1 MSTTHTSY
9 LAPHTPRLIA
19 IFTPMKN
26 LFVIATGS
34 AGKIRDFAHI
44 LGTDHYEFKT
54 LKDIGFD
61 EEIVEDGNSF
71 AENAIIKSSVTA
83 RWLAKR
89 GMEATVLADD
99 SGLEVFALNGEP
111 GIYSARYSGMHG
123 ADLDNNNLLMKNLEG
138 IEDRKARYFCAL
150 SYQTVTKRDATTDVP
165 ANGTVVGDFIV
176 SEPKIFEG
184 ECRGEI
190 NHAPVGD
197 MGFGYDPLFV
207 PDGETRTFAQME
219 LEEKKAISH
228 RGNAIRALK
237 KALGK

>member
-1 MSTTHTSY
+1 
-9 LAPHTPRLIA
+9 
-19 IFTPMKN
+19 MKR

-61 EEIVEDGNSF
+61 EDIIEDGNTF
-71 AENAIIKSSVTA
+71 AENAIIKSNTTA
-83 RWLAKR
+83 QWLAKKNI
-89 GMEATVLADD
+89 EATVLADD

-111 GIYSARYSGMHG
+111 GIYSARYCGKHG
-123 ADLDNNNLLMKNLEG
+123 DDEANNVLLMKKLEG

-150 SYQTVTKRDATTDVP
+150 SYQTVTK
-165 ANGTVVGDFIV
+165 NGQGEFVI
-176 SEPKIFEG
+176 SKPIIFEG

-219 LEEKKAISH
+219 LEEKKIISH

>member
-1 MSTTHTSY
+1 
-9 LAPHTPRLIA
+9 
-19 IFTPMKN
+19 MKH
-26 LFVIATGS
+26 LFVIATAS

-44 LGTDHYEFKT
+44 LGTDHYEFMT

-61 EEIVEDGNSF
+61 EEIIEDGNSF
-71 AENAIIKSSVTA
+71 AENAIIKSSTTA
-83 RWLAKR
+83 AWLAKR
-89 GMEATVLADD
+89 GIEATVLADD
-99 SGLEVFALNGEP
+99 SGLEVFALGGAP
-111 GIYSARYSGMHG
+111 GIYSARYSGIHG
-123 ADLDNNNLLMKNLEG
+123 ADDDNNTLLLKNLAG

-150 SYQTVTKRDATTDVP
+150 SYQTVTPDASGKFV
-165 ANGTVVGDFIV
+165 V

-184 ECRGEI
+184 ECRGNI
-190 NHAPVGD
+190 NYAPVGD

-219 LEEKKAISH
+219 LEEKKTISH

>member
-1 MSTTHTSY
+1 
-9 LAPHTPRLIA
+9 
-19 IFTPMKN
+19 MKH
-26 LFVIATGS
+26 LFVIATAS

-61 EEIVEDGNSF
+61 EEIVEDGHTF
-71 AENAIIKSSVTA
+71 AENAIIKSSTTA
-83 RWLAKR
+83 RWFAKR
-89 GMEATVLADD
+89 GIEATVLADD

-111 GIYSARYSGMHG
+111 GIYSARYSGDHG
-123 ADLDNNNLLMKNLEG
+123 NDGANNTLLLKNLAG

-150 SYQTVTKRDATTDVP
+150 SYQTVSPDASGKFV
-165 ANGTVVGDFIV
+165 V
-176 SEPKIFEG
+176 SEPQIFEG
-184 ECRGEI
+184 ECRGQI
-190 NHAPVGD
+190 NFAPVGD

-219 LEEKKAISH
+219 LEETKAISH

>member
-1 MSTTHTSY
+1 
-9 LAPHTPRLIA
+9 
-19 IFTPMKN
+19 MKN
-26 LFVIATGS
+26 LFVIATAS

-71 AENAIIKSSVTA
+71 AENAIIKSSTTA

-89 GMEATVLADD
+89 GIEATVLADD
-99 SGLEVFALNGEP
+99 SGLEVFSLAGAP
-111 GIYSARYSGMHG
+111 GIYSARYSGIHG
-123 ADLDNNNLLMKNLEG
+123 ADESNNTLLLKNLAG
-138 IEDRKARYFCAL
+138 ITDRKARYFCAL
-150 SYQTVTKRDATTDVP
+150 AYQTITRNADGEFV
-165 ANGTVVGDFIV
+165 V
-176 SEPKIFEG
+176 SEPQIFEG
-184 ECRGEI
+184 ECRGSI
-190 NHAPVGD
+190 NYAPVGD

-228 RGNAIRALK
+228 RGNAIRALQN
-237 KALGK
+237 ALGK

>member
-1 MSTTHTSY
+1 
-9 LAPHTPRLIA
+9 
-19 IFTPMKN
+19 MKH
-26 LFVIATGS
+26 LFVIATAS

-61 EEIVEDGNSF
+61 EEIIENGNSF
-71 AENAIIKSSVTA
+71 AENAIIKSNTTA
-83 RWLAKR
+83 LWLAKR
-89 GMEATVLADD
+89 GIEATVLADD

-111 GIYSARYSGMHG
+111 GIYSARYCGDHG
-123 ADLDNNNLLMKNLEG
+123 NDDANNEKLMKKLEG

-150 SYQTVTKRDATTDVP
+150 SYQTVKPSDA
-165 ANGTVVGDFIV
+165 ANVAGTRVGDFVV
-176 SEPKIFEG
+176 SEPQIFEG
-184 ECRGEI
+184 ECRGNI

>member
-1 MSTTHTSY
+1 
-9 LAPHTPRLIA
+9 
-19 IFTPMKN
+19 MKH
-26 LFVIATGS
+26 LFVIATAS

-61 EEIVEDGNSF
+61 EEIIEDGNSF
-71 AENAIIKSSVTA
+71 AENAIIKSSTTA
-83 RWLAKR
+83 AWLAKR
-89 GMEATVLADD
+89 GIEATVLADD
-99 SGLEVFALNGEP
+99 SGLEVFALGGAP
-111 GIYSARYSGMHG
+111 GIYSARYSGIHG
-123 ADLDNNNLLMKNLEG
+123 ADDDNNTLLLKNLAG

-150 SYQTVTKRDATTDVP
+150 SYQTVTPDASGKFV
-165 ANGTVVGDFIV
+165 V

-184 ECRGEI
+184 ECRGNI
-190 NHAPVGD
+190 NYAPVGD

-207 PDGETRTFAQME
+207 PDGETRTFAQMD

-228 RGNAIRALK
+228 RVNAIRALK

>member
-1 MSTTHTSY
+1 
-9 LAPHTPRLIA
+9 
-19 IFTPMKN
+19 MKK
-26 LFVIATGS
+26 LFVIATAS

-61 EEIVEDGNSF
+61 EEIVENGNSF
-71 AENAIIKSSVTA
+71 AENAIIKSSTTA

-89 GMEATVLADD
+89 NIEATVLADD
-99 SGLEVFALNGEP
+99 SGLEVFALAGAP
-111 GIYSARYSGMHG
+111 GIYSARYSGVHG
-123 ADLDNNNLLMKNLEG
+123 ADDDNNTLLLKNLAG
-138 IEDRKARYFCAL
+138 ISDRKARYFCAL
-150 SYQTVTKRDATTDVP
+150 AYQTVSR
-165 ANGTVVGDFIV
+165 NGDGEFVV
-176 SEPKIFEG
+176 SEPQIFEG
-184 ECRGEI
+184 ECRGNI
-190 NHAPVGD
+190 NYAPVGD

>member
-1 MSTTHTSY
+1 
-9 LAPHTPRLIA
+9 
-19 IFTPMKN
+19 MKH
-26 LFVIATGS
+26 LFVIATAS

-61 EEIVEDGNSF
+61 EEIIENGNTF
-71 AENAIIKSSVTA
+71 AENAIIKSNTTA
-83 RWLAKR
+83 LWLAKR
-89 GMEATVLADD
+89 GIEATVLADD

-111 GIYSARYSGMHG
+111 GIYSARYCGDHG
-123 ADLDNNNLLMKNLEG
+123 NDDANNDKLMKKLEG
-138 IEDRKARYFCAL
+138 IEDRRARYFCAL
-150 SYQTVTKRDATTDVP
+150 SYQTVKPSDT
-165 ANGTVVGDFIV
+165 ANGVGTRVGDFVV
-176 SEPKIFEG
+176 SEPQIFEG
-184 ECRGEI
+184 ECRGNI

>member
-1 MSTTHTSY
+1 
-9 LAPHTPRLIA
+9 
-19 IFTPMKN
+19 MKN
-26 LFVIATGS
+26 LFVIATAS

-61 EEIVEDGNSF
+61 EEIVENGNSF
-71 AENAIIKSSVTA
+71 AENAIIKSNTTA

-89 GMEATVLADD
+89 NIEATVLADD
-99 SGLEVFALNGEP
+99 SGLEVFALAGAP
-111 GIYSARYSGMHG
+111 GIYSARYSGVHG
-123 ADLDNNNLLMKNLEG
+123 ADDDNNTLLLKNLAG
-138 IEDRKARYFCAL
+138 ISDRKARYFCAL
-150 SYQTVTKRDATTDVP
+150 AYQTVTR
-165 ANGTVVGDFIV
+165 NGDGEFVV
-176 SEPKIFEG
+176 SEPQIFEG
-184 ECRGEI
+184 ECRGNI
-190 NHAPVGD
+190 NYAPVGD

>member
-1 MSTTHTSY
+1 
-9 LAPHTPRLIA
+9 
-19 IFTPMKN
+19 MKH
-26 LFVIATGS
+26 LFVIATAS

-71 AENAIIKSSVTA
+71 AENAIIKSNTTA

-89 GMEATVLADD
+89 GIEATVLADD

-111 GIYSARYSGMHG
+111 GIYSARYCGDHG
-123 ADLDNNNLLMKNLEG
+123 NDGANNDKLMKKLEG

-150 SYQTVTKRDATTDVP
+150 SYQTVSPDASGKFV
-165 ANGTVVGDFIV
+165 V
-176 SEPKIFEG
+176 SEPQIFEG
-184 ECRGEI
+184 ECRGQI
-190 NHAPVGD
+190 NFAPVGD

>member
-1 MSTTHTSY
+1 
-9 LAPHTPRLIA
+9 
-19 IFTPMKN
+19 MKH
-26 LFVIATGS
+26 LFVIATAS

-61 EEIVEDGNSF
+61 EEIIEDGNSF
-71 AENAIIKSSVTA
+71 AENAIIKSNTTA
-83 RWLAKR
+83 LWLAKR
-89 GMEATVLADD
+89 GIEATVLADD
-99 SGLEVFALNGEP
+99 SGLEVFELGGAP
-111 GIYSARYSGMHG
+111 GIYSARYSGIHG
-123 ADLDNNNLLMKNLEG
+123 ADDDNNTLLLKNLAG

-150 SYQTVTKRDATTDVP
+150 SYQTVTPDASGKFV
-165 ANGTVVGDFIV
+165 V

-184 ECRGEI
+184 ECRGNI
-190 NHAPVGD
+190 NYAPVGD

-228 RGNAIRALK
+228 RGNAIRSLK

>member
-1 MSTTHTSY
+1 
-9 LAPHTPRLIA
+9 
-19 IFTPMKN
+19 MKH
-26 LFVIATGS
+26 LFVIATAS

-61 EEIVEDGNSF
+61 EEIIEDGNSF
-71 AENAIIKSSVTA
+71 AENAIIKSSTTA
-83 RWLAKR
+83 AWLAKR
-89 GMEATVLADD
+89 EIEATVLADD
-99 SGLEVFALNGEP
+99 SGLEVFALGGAP
-111 GIYSARYSGMHG
+111 GIYSARYSGVHG
-123 ADLDNNNLLMKNLEG
+123 ADEDNNTLLLKNLAG

-150 SYQTVTKRDATTDVP
+150 SYQTVKRVDAP
-165 ANGTVVGDFIV
+165 ILNGATLNGAGARVGDFVV
-176 SEPKIFEG
+176 SEPQIFEG
-184 ECRGEI
+184 ECRGQI
-190 NHAPVGD
+190 NYAPVGD

>member
-1 MSTTHTSY
+1 
-9 LAPHTPRLIA
+9 
-19 IFTPMKN
+19 MKH
-26 LFVIATGS
+26 LFVIATAS

-61 EEIVEDGNSF
+61 EEIIEDGNSF
-71 AENAIIKSSVTA
+71 AENAIIKSSTTA
-83 RWLAKR
+83 AWLAKR
-89 GMEATVLADD
+89 EIEATVLADD
-99 SGLEVFALNGEP
+99 SGLEVFALGGAP
-111 GIYSARYSGMHG
+111 GIYSARYSGVHG
-123 ADLDNNNLLMKNLEG
+123 ADEDNNTLLLKNLAG

-150 SYQTVTKRDATTDVP
+150 SYQTVKRVDAP
-165 ANGTVVGDFIV
+165 ILNGATLNGAGTRVSDFVV
-176 SEPKIFEG
+176 SEPQIFEG
-184 ECRGEI
+184 ECRGNI
-190 NHAPVGD
+190 NYAPVGD

>member
-1 MSTTHTSY
+1 
-9 LAPHTPRLIA
+9 
-19 IFTPMKN
+19 MKH
-26 LFVIATGS
+26 LFVIATAS

-61 EEIVEDGNSF
+61 EEIIEDGNSF
-71 AENAIIKSSVTA
+71 AENAIIKSNTTA
-83 RWLAKR
+83 LWLAKR
-89 GMEATVLADD
+89 GIEATVLADD
-99 SGLEVFALNGEP
+99 SGLEVFALGGAP
-111 GIYSARYSGMHG
+111 GIYSARYSGVHG
-123 ADLDNNNLLMKNLEG
+123 ADEDNNTLLLKNLAG

-150 SYQTVTKRDATTDVP
+150 SYQTVKPCNT
-165 ANGTVVGDFIV
+165 ANNAELNGAGTRVGDYVV
-176 SEPKIFEG
+176 SEPQIFEG
-184 ECRGEI
+184 ECRGQI
-190 NHAPVGD
+190 NYAPVGD

>member
-1 MSTTHTSY
+1 
-9 LAPHTPRLIA
+9 
-19 IFTPMKN
+19 MKH
-26 LFVIATGS
+26 LFVIATAS

-61 EEIVEDGNSF
+61 EEIIENGNTF
-71 AENAIIKSSVTA
+71 AENAIIKSNTTA
-83 RWLAKR
+83 LWLAKR
-89 GMEATVLADD
+89 GIEATVLADD

-111 GIYSARYSGMHG
+111 GIYSARYCGDHG
-123 ADLDNNNLLMKNLEG
+123 NDDANNDKLMKKLEG
-138 IEDRKARYFCAL
+138 IEDRRARYFCAL
-150 SYQTVTKRDATTDVP
+150 SYQTVKPSDT
-165 ANGTVVGDFIV
+165 ANGVGTRVGDFVV
-176 SEPKIFEG
+176 SEPQIFEG
-184 ECRGEI
+184 ECRGNI
-190 NHAPVGD
+190 NHAPVGN

>member
-1 MSTTHTSY
+1 
-9 LAPHTPRLIA
+9 
-19 IFTPMKN
+19 MKH
-26 LFVIATGS
+26 LFVIATGNP
-34 AGKIRDFAHI
+34 GKIRDFAHI

-61 EEIVEDGNSF
+61 EDIIEDGNTF
-71 AENAIIKSSVTA
+71 AENAIIKSNTTA
-83 RWLAKR
+83 QWLAKR
-89 GMEATVLADD
+89 NIEATVLADD

-111 GIYSARYSGMHG
+111 GIYSARYCGKHG
-123 ADLDNNNLLMKNLEG
+123 DDEANNVKLMKKLEG
-138 IEDRKARYFCAL
+138 VEDRKARYFCAL
-150 SYQTVTKRDATTDVP
+150 SYQTVTKNEQGEFTISKP
-165 ANGTVVGDFIV
+165 I
-176 SEPKIFEG
+176 IFEG

-219 LEEKKAISH
+219 LEEKKVISH

>member
-1 MSTTHTSY
+1 
-9 LAPHTPRLIA
+9 
-19 IFTPMKN
+19 MKH
-26 LFVIATGS
+26 LFVIATAS

-61 EEIVEDGNSF
+61 EEIIENGNTF
-71 AENAIIKSSVTA
+71 AENAIIKSNTTA

-89 GMEATVLADD
+89 GIEATVLADD
-99 SGLEVFALNGEP
+99 SGLEVFALGGAP
-111 GIYSARYSGMHG
+111 GIYSARYSGIHG
-123 ADLDNNNLLMKNLEG
+123 ADDDNNTLLLKNLAG

-150 SYQTVTKRDATTDVP
+150 SYQTVKPYDAGL
-165 ANGTVVGDFIV
+165 NGAGARVGDFVV
-176 SEPKIFEG
+176 SEPQIFEG
-184 ECRGEI
+184 ECRGQI
-190 NHAPVGD
+190 NYAPVGD

>member
-1 MSTTHTSY
+1 
-9 LAPHTPRLIA
+9 
-19 IFTPMKN
+19 MKH

-61 EEIVEDGNSF
+61 EDIVEDGNTF
-71 AENAIIKSSVTA
+71 AENAIIKSNTTA
-83 RWLAKR
+83 EWLAKKNI
-89 GMEATVLADD
+89 EATVLADD

-111 GIYSARYSGMHG
+111 GIYSARYCGKHG
-123 ADLDNNNLLMKNLEG
+123 DDEANNVKLMQKLGDSTN
-138 IEDRKARYFCAL
+138 RKARYFCAL
-150 SYQTVTKRDATTDVP
+150 SYQTVTKKE
-165 ANGTVVGDFIV
+165 NGEFVI
-176 SEPKIFEG
+176 SKPIIFEG

-190 NHAPVGD
+190 NHAPVGN

-219 LEEKKAISH
+219 LDEKKAISH

>member
-1 MSTTHTSY
+1 
-9 LAPHTPRLIA
+9 
-19 IFTPMKN
+19 MKH
-26 LFVIATGS
+26 LFVIATAS

-61 EEIVEDGNSF
+61 EEIIEDGNSF
-71 AENAIIKSSVTA
+71 AENAIIKSSTTA
-83 RWLAKR
+83 AWLAKR
-89 GMEATVLADD
+89 GIEATVLADD
-99 SGLEVFALNGEP
+99 SGLEVFALGGAP
-111 GIYSARYSGMHG
+111 GIYSARYSGIHG
-123 ADLDNNNLLMKNLEG
+123 ADDDNNTLLLKNLAG
-138 IEDRKARYFCAL
+138 IEERKARYFCAL
-150 SYQTVTKRDATTDVP
+150 SYQTVTPDASGKFV
-165 ANGTVVGDFIV
+165 V

-184 ECRGEI
+184 ECRGNI
-190 NHAPVGD
+190 NYAPVGD

>member
-1 MSTTHTSY
+1 
-9 LAPHTPRLIA
+9 
-19 IFTPMKN
+19 MKR

-61 EEIVEDGNSF
+61 EDIIEDGNTF
-71 AENAIIKSSVTA
+71 AENAIIKSNTTA
-83 RWLAKR
+83 QWLAKKNI
-89 GMEATVLADD
+89 EATVLADD

-111 GIYSARYSGMHG
+111 GIYSARYCGKHG
-123 ADLDNNNLLMKNLEG
+123 DDEANNVLLMKKLEG

-150 SYQTVTKRDATTDVP
+150 SYQTVTKNEKGEFVISKP
-165 ANGTVVGDFIV
+165 I
-176 SEPKIFEG
+176 IFEG

-219 LEEKKAISH
+219 LEEKKLISH

>member
-1 MSTTHTSY
+1 
-9 LAPHTPRLIA
+9 
-19 IFTPMKN
+19 MKH
-26 LFVIATGS
+26 LFVIATAS

-61 EEIVEDGNSF
+61 EEIIENGNSF
-71 AENAIIKSSVTA
+71 AENAIIKSNTTA
-83 RWLAKR
+83 LWLAKR
-89 GMEATVLADD
+89 GIEATVLADD
-99 SGLEVFALNGEP
+99 SGLEVFALGGAP
-111 GIYSARYSGMHG
+111 GIYSARYSGVHG
-123 ADLDNNNLLMKNLEG
+123 ADDDNNTLLLKNLAG

-150 SYQTVTKRDATTDVP
+150 AYQTVTRVDAPVL
-165 ANGTVVGDFIV
+165 NGAGTRVGDFIV
-176 SEPKIFEG
+176 SEPQIFEG
-184 ECRGEI
+184 ECRGNI
-190 NHAPVGD
+190 NYAPVGD

>member
-1 MSTTHTSY
+1 
-9 LAPHTPRLIA
+9 
-19 IFTPMKN
+19 MKH
-26 LFVIATGS
+26 LFVIATAS

-71 AENAIIKSSVTA
+71 AENAIIKSNTTA

-89 GMEATVLADD
+89 GIEATVLADD

-111 GIYSARYSGMHG
+111 GIYSARYCGDHG
-123 ADLDNNNLLMKNLEG
+123 NDGANNDKLMKKLEG
-138 IEDRKARYFCAL
+138 VEDRRARYFCAL
-150 SYQTVTKRDATTDVP
+150 SYQTIKRVNAPILNGATL
-165 ANGTVVGDFIV
+165 NGAGARVGDFVV
-176 SEPKIFEG
+176 SEPQIFEG
-184 ECRGEI
+184 ECRGQI
-190 NHAPVGD
+190 NYAPVGD

>member
-1 MSTTHTSY
+1 
-9 LAPHTPRLIA
+9 
-19 IFTPMKN
+19 MKH

-34 AGKIRDFAHI
+34 AGIIRDFAHI

-61 EEIVEDGNSF
+61 GEIIEDGNSF
-71 AENAIIKSSVTA
+71 AENAIIKSDTTA
-83 RWLAKR
+83 RWLAAR
-89 GMEATVLADD
+89 NIEATVLADD

-111 GIYSARYSGMHG
+111 GIYSARYSGDHG
-123 ADLDNNNLLMKNLEG
+123 NDNANNDLLMKKLEG
-138 IEDRKARYFCAL
+138 IEDRRARYFCAL
-150 SYQTVTKRDATTDVP
+150 SYQTVSAGEDGKLT
-165 ANGTVVGDFIV
+165 I

-184 ECRGEI
+184 ECRGNI
-190 NHAPVGD
+190 NYAPVGN

-219 LEEKKAISH
+219 LEEKKRISH

-237 KALGK
+237 AALGK

>member
-1 MSTTHTSY
+1 
-9 LAPHTPRLIA
+9 
-19 IFTPMKN
+19 MKR

-54 LKDIGFD
+54 LKDIDFD
-61 EEIVEDGNSF
+61 EDIIEDGNSF
-71 AENAIIKSSVTA
+71 AENAIIKSNTTA
-83 RWLAKR
+83 QWLAKR
-89 GMEATVLADD
+89 NIEATVLADD

-111 GIYSARYSGMHG
+111 GIYSARYCGKHG
-123 ADLDNNNLLMKNLEG
+123 DDEANNVKLMQKLGDNK
-138 IEDRKARYFCAL
+138 DRKARYFCAL
-150 SYQTVTKRDATTDVP
+150 SYQTVTKND
-165 ANGTVVGDFIV
+165 NGEFVI
-176 SEPKIFEG
+176 SKPIIFEG

-219 LEEKKAISH
+219 LEEKKKISH

>member
-1 MSTTHTSY
+1 
-9 LAPHTPRLIA
+9 
-19 IFTPMKN
+19 MKR

-61 EEIVEDGNSF
+61 EDIVEDGNSF
-71 AENAIIKSSVTA
+71 AENAIIKSNTTA
-83 RWLAKR
+83 QWLAKR
-89 GMEATVLADD
+89 NIEATVLADD

-111 GIYSARYSGMHG
+111 GIYSARYCGKHG
-123 ADLDNNNLLMKNLEG
+123 DDEANNVKLMQKLED

-150 SYQTVTKRDATTDVP
+150 SYQTVTKNEKGEFVISKP
-165 ANGTVVGDFIV
+165 I
-176 SEPKIFEG
+176 IFEG

-219 LEEKKAISH
+219 LEEKKVISH

>member
-1 MSTTHTSY
+1 
-9 LAPHTPRLIA
+9 
-19 IFTPMKN
+19 MKN
-26 LFVIATGS
+26 LFVIATAS

-61 EEIVEDGNSF
+61 EEIVENGNSF
-71 AENAIIKSSVTA
+71 AENAIIKSSTTA

-89 GMEATVLADD
+89 NIEATVLADD
-99 SGLEVFALNGEP
+99 SGLEVFALAGAP
-111 GIYSARYSGMHG
+111 GIYSARYSGVHG
-123 ADLDNNNLLMKNLEG
+123 ADDDNNTLLLKNLAG
-138 IEDRKARYFCAL
+138 ISDRKARYFCAL
-150 SYQTVTKRDATTDVP
+150 AYQTVTR
-165 ANGTVVGDFIV
+165 NGDGEFVV
-176 SEPKIFEG
+176 SEPQIFEG
-184 ECRGEI
+184 ECRGNI
-190 NHAPVGD
+190 NYAPVGD

-219 LEEKKAISH
+219 LQEKKAISH

>member
-1 MSTTHTSY
+1 
-9 LAPHTPRLIA
+9 
-19 IFTPMKN
+19 MKN
-26 LFVIATGS
+26 LFVIATAS

-71 AENAIIKSSVTA
+71 AENAIIKSSTTA

-89 GMEATVLADD
+89 GIEATVLADD
-99 SGLEVFALNGEP
+99 SGLEVFSLAGAP
-111 GIYSARYSGMHG
+111 GIYSARYSGIHG
-123 ADLDNNNLLMKNLEG
+123 ADESNNTLLLKNLAG
-138 IEDRKARYFCAL
+138 ITDRKARYFCAL
-150 SYQTVTKRDATTDVP
+150 AYQTISRNADGEFV
-165 ANGTVVGDFIV
+165 V
-176 SEPKIFEG
+176 SEPQIFEG
-184 ECRGEI
+184 ECRGSI
-190 NHAPVGD
+190 NYAPVGD
-197 MGFGYDPLFV
+197 MGFGYDPLFI
-207 PDGETRTFAQME
+207 PDGETRTFAQMK